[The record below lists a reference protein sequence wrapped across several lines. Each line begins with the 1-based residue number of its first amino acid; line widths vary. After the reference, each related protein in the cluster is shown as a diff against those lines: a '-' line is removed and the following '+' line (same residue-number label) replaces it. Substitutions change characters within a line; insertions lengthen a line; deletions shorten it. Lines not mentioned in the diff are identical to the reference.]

1 MPGAVRMNPVEGI
14 PPVEHEVLAHC
25 DRGKCVTAL
34 MERRRK
40 IDGDNIAR
48 KSSQDHLLR
57 LAMQQLT

>member
-1 MPGAVRMNPVEGI
+1 MNPVEGI

-25 DRGKCVTAL
+25 DRGTSVTVL

-57 LAMQQLT
+57 LAVQQLT